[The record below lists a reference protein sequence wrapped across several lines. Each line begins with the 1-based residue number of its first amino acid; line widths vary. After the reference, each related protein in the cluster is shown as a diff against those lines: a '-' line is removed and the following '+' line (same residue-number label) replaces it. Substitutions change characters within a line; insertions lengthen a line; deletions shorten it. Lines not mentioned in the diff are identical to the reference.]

1 MVKIRELSDKQ
12 LVSQLEKYEKI
23 YGQLVGER
31 DKRVQTKGSDKGLLT
46 LKEIELKKLNE
57 PEPEAEE
64 VSENTQAFQVKFDDD
79 ELSGFDADNEALA
92 SKPEEEED
100 EVRVTQLLKLSKEQ
114 LEELR
119 NPQPKKVVKKKKVL
133 KKKNG

>member
-23 YGQLVGER
+23 YGQLVDER
-31 DKRVQTKGSDKGLLT
+31 NKRVQQKGADAGLLT
-46 LKEIELKKLNE
+46 LKEQTAKKASQPKE
-57 PEPEAEE
+57 MPFEKP
-64 VSENTQAFQVKFDDD
+64 ENTQAFQVKFDDD
-79 ELSGFDADNEALA
+79 ELNNFDAENEAMG
-92 SKPEEEED
+92 KKDEEEDD

-119 NPQPKKVVKKKKVL
+119 SPQPKKVVKKKKVL
-133 KKKNG
+133 KKTNG